1 MTLSL
6 TGKKTDRAP
15 SVGRQPSLCAV
26 YTKAIEYTQA
36 IEYTPSIFAFSFPF
50 FPSVACVLLQVEAG
64 TKQGEERYALKRQ
77 ATKERNKKRSTG
89 PSRVVPHRS
98 TTPARTCLT
107 SLFGWEA
114 VSQADMAALTMNQ
127 INRSPIPSR
136 NHTSSSAFS
145 AQLPSDCPM
154 CDYVACPHGCETSH
168 HMEP

>member
-1 MTLSL
+1 MEWAREPSVRWKPPPLRVVCGSGREVTLSL
-6 TGKKTDRAP
+6 TGKKTDHAP

-98 TTPARTCLT
+98 TTPARTCLKM
-107 SLFGWEA
+107 L
-114 VSQADMAALTMNQ
+114 
-127 INRSPIPSR
+127 
-136 NHTSSSAFS
+136 
-145 AQLPSDCPM
+145 
-154 CDYVACPHGCETSH
+154 
-168 HMEP
+168 

>member
-1 MTLSL
+1 MGARTVCPLEAPPPACGAHGSGREVTLSL

-98 TTPARTCLT
+98 TTPASNLL
-107 SLFGWEA
+107 SFA
-114 VSQADMAALTMNQ
+114 V
-127 INRSPIPSR
+127 R
-136 NHTSSSAFS
+136 
-145 AQLPSDCPM
+145 
-154 CDYVACPHGCETSH
+154 
-168 HMEP
+168 MESGEPG